1 MSNYALR
8 IPDSLF
14 EFAKKCAKEDNV
26 SLNQFIV
33 LALAEKVS
41 SLKTAEFFEER
52 VARAR
57 PVRLEKILEKAVDH
71 PTVPGDEL
79 PASWKGFPKK
89 RKRVQLGRQANMV
102 CLALLLDDFDSH

>member
-14 EFAKKCAKEDNV
+14 EFAKKCAKDDNV

-41 SLKTAEFFEER
+41 ALKTAEFFAER

-57 PVRLEKILEKAVDH
+57 PDRLEKILAKAVEH
-71 PTVPGDEL
+71 PPVRGDEV
-79 PASWKGFPKK
+79 PEGWRGP
-89 RKRVQLGRQANMV
+89 GRSRRRGARERG
-102 CLALLLDDFDSH
+102 AAE

>member
-14 EFAKKCAKEDNV
+14 DIAKKCARQDNV

-41 SLKTAEFFEER
+41 ALKTAKFFAER
-52 VARAR
+52 VARAQ
-57 PVRLEKILEKAVDH
+57 PARLEKLLAKAADH
-71 PTVPGDEL
+71 PPIPGDEL
-79 PASWKGFPKK
+79 PAGWRRVR
-89 RKRVQLGRQANMV
+89 RKR
-102 CLALLLDDFDSH
+102 

>member
-41 SLKTAEFFEER
+41 ALKTAEFFAQR
-52 VARAR
+52 IARAQ
-57 PVRLEKILEKAVDH
+57 PDRLEIILAKATDH
-71 PTVPGDEL
+71 PSLPGDEL
-79 PASWKGFPKK
+79 PAGWRNSAKN
-89 RKRVQLGRQANMV
+89 RKRSPRERKA
-102 CLALLLDDFDSH
+102 AA

>member
-14 EFAKKCAKEDNV
+14 EFAKKCAREDNV

-41 SLKTAEFFEER
+41 ALKTAEFFAQR
-52 VARAR
+52 IARAR
-57 PVRLEKILEKAVDH
+57 PDRLEKILAKVPDH
-71 PTVPGDEL
+71 PPVPGDEL
-79 PASWKGFPKK
+79 PAGWRGPEKG
-89 RKRVQLGRQANMV
+89 RKRRPRERKAT
-102 CLALLLDDFDSH
+102 A

>member
-14 EFAKKCAKEDNV
+14 DFAKKCAQEDHV

-41 SLKTAEFFEER
+41 ALKAAEFFAER
-52 VARAR
+52 VARAQ
-57 PVRLEKILEKAVDH
+57 PDRLEKILAKATDH
-71 PTVPGDEL
+71 PPLPGDEL
-79 PASWKGFPKK
+79 PAGWRSAGKNRRRSLRE
-89 RKRVQLGRQANMV
+89 RKA
-102 CLALLLDDFDSH
+102 A

>member
-14 EFAKKCAKEDNV
+14 EFAKKCAKDDNV

-41 SLKTAEFFEER
+41 ALKTAEFFAQR
-52 VARAR
+52 MARAR
-57 PVRLEKILEKAVDH
+57 PDWLEKILAKATDH
-71 PTVPGDEL
+71 PPLPGDEL
-79 PASWKGFPKK
+79 PPSWRSASNH
-89 RKRVQLGRQANMV
+89 RKRSLRARKVAG
-102 CLALLLDDFDSH
+102 

>member
-14 EFAKKCAKEDNV
+14 EFAKKCAKEDKV

-41 SLKTAEFFEER
+41 ALKTAEFFAER
-52 VARAR
+52 IARAR
-57 PVRLEKILEKAVDH
+57 PDRLERILARVTDH
-71 PTVPGDEL
+71 PPLSGDEL
-79 PASWKGFPKK
+79 PAGWRSAGKN
-89 RKRVQLGRQANMV
+89 RKRSLRERKAVA
-102 CLALLLDDFDSH
+102 

>member
-14 EFAKKCAKEDNV
+14 EFAKKCAKDDNV

-41 SLKTAEFFEER
+41 ALKTAEFFAQR
-52 VARAR
+52 MARAR
-57 PVRLEKILEKAVDH
+57 PQRLEQILAKATDQ
-71 PTVPGDEL
+71 PLLPGDEL
-79 PASWKGFPKK
+79 PAGWRGASNH
-89 RKRVQLGRQANMV
+89 RKRSLRARKVAG
-102 CLALLLDDFDSH
+102 

>member
-14 EFAKKCAKEDNV
+14 EFAKRCAKDDNV

-41 SLKTAEFFEER
+41 ALKTAEFFAQR
-52 VARAR
+52 IARAR
-57 PVRLEKILEKAVDH
+57 PERLEKIIAKVPDH
-71 PTVPGDEL
+71 PPLPGDEL
-79 PASWKGFPKK
+79 PAGWRSAGKN
-89 RKRVQLGRQANMV
+89 RKRSPRERKSAG
-102 CLALLLDDFDSH
+102 

>member
-41 SLKTAEFFEER
+41 ALKTAEFFAPR
-52 VARAR
+52 IARAR
-57 PVRLEKILEKAVDH
+57 PDRLERILAKAPDH
-71 PTVPGDEL
+71 PPLPGDEL
-79 PASWKGFPKK
+79 PASWRSAGKN
-89 RKRVQLGRQANMV
+89 RKRSPRERKA
-102 CLALLLDDFDSH
+102 AA

>member
-41 SLKTAEFFEER
+41 ALKTAEFFAQR
-52 VARAR
+52 IAQAR
-57 PVRLEKILEKAVDH
+57 PDRLEKILAKTANH
-71 PTVPGDEL
+71 PPVPGDEL
-79 PASWKGFPKK
+79 PAGWRGASKNLRRGARE
-89 RKRVQLGRQANMV
+89 RKA
-102 CLALLLDDFDSH
+102 AP

>member
-8 IPDSLF
+8 VPDSLF
-14 EFAKKCAKEDNV
+14 EFAKRCAKEDNV

-41 SLKTAEFFEER
+41 PLKTAEFFAER

-57 PVRLEKILEKAVDH
+57 PERLEKILAKTADH
-71 PTVPGDEL
+71 PPLAGDEL
-79 PASWKGFPKK
+79 PAGWRGTRKA
-89 RKRVQLGRQANMV
+89 RKRTPERK
-102 CLALLLDDFDSH
+102 STP